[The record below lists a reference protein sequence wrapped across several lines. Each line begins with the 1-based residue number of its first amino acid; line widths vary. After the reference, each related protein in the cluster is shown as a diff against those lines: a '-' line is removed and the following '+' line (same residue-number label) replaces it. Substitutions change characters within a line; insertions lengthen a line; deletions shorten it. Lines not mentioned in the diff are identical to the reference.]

1 MTTERRKQVLTEDD
15 LNAIGDKISLLI
27 PNCSLGLTVEDVRII
42 KNSLKA
48 WKKATNI
55 VGTVILTAIVI
66 TIIAVFTK
74 GFWASLIEGV
84 RK

>member
-1 MTTERRKQVLTEDD
+1 MLTEDD
-15 LNAIGDKISLLI
+15 LDAIADKVSLLI
-27 PNCSLGLTVEDVRII
+27 PNCSLGLTVEDVVII
-42 KNSLKA
+42 KNSLKV